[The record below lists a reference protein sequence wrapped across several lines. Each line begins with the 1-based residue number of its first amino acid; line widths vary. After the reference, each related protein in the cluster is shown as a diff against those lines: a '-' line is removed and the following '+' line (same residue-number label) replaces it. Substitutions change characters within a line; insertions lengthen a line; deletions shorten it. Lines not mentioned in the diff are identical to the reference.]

1 MDVLEL
7 IDELEDIVEDSSSV
21 PFSCKVMVDKEEILE
36 IIKEIRI
43 QLPDELKQASWVKEE
58 RQRILA
64 EAQKE
69 ADTIVGEAQS
79 HLEELIE
86 KDEVTKKA
94 KERAEEILSKAQ
106 TNAKEIRLGAV
117 EYADSILTE
126 TQLNLKDLIDILDKN
141 RQELR
146 GMK

>member
-1 MDVLEL
+1 MGKGRKTKNTCR
-7 IDELEDIVEDSSSV
+7 SS
-21 PFSCKVMVDKEEILE
+21 
-36 IIKEIRI
+36 
-43 QLPDELKQASWVKEE
+43 
-58 RQRILA
+58 
-64 EAQKE
+64 KE

-86 KDEVTKKA
+86 EDEITKKA
-94 KERAEEILSKAQ
+94 QERAEEILSKAQ

>member
-21 PFSCKVMVDKEEILE
+21 PFSSKVMVDKGEILE
-36 IIKEIRI
+36 IVKEIRI

-69 ADTIVGEAQS
+69 ADTIVGETQS

-86 KDEVTKKA
+86 EDEITKKA
-94 KERAEEILSKAQ
+94 QERAEEILSKAQ

-117 EYADSILTE
+117 EYADSILTD